1 MSTAKAAV
9 MSTPELLE
17 LTLAQLPMRD
27 LLVTAPLVCKMWQ
40 AITLSPTLQ
49 RALFFQPD
57 PSSECIQNPLL
68 AELFPPFFAPE
79 SPNGRSQLG
88 NAKAIMAMPWSK
100 APDAFKREDASWRR
114 MLVTQPPAHTMIVT
128 ESCHARGGNFERRAV
143 LKDLSLRMGTLY
155 DIAVP
160 LIDRVASSFRICWHS
175 DANSEGDLTL
185 AVAYT
190 VQCRRGLPSPLARR
204 FYSDGH
210 KPLKIKFKEG

>member
-1 MSTAKAAV
+1 MSTAKVTV

-17 LTLAQLPMRD
+17 LTLPMRD

-40 AITLSPTLQ
+40 AMTLSPSLQ

-114 MLVTQPPAHTMIVT
+114 MLVTQPPAQTMIIT
-128 ESCHARGGNFERRAV
+128 KTRHTRGGNFKHRVV
-143 LKDLSLRMGTLY
+143 LKDLSLRMSTLY
-155 DIAVP
+155 DTAVP
-160 LIDRVASSFRICWHS
+160 LINRAASSFLICWHG
-175 DANSEGDLTL
+175 DDNSEGDLTL
-185 AVAYT
+185 AVAST
-190 VQCRRGLPSPLARR
+190 VQCVRRLSSPLAKQ

-210 KPLKIKFKEG
+210 KSLEFKFEEC